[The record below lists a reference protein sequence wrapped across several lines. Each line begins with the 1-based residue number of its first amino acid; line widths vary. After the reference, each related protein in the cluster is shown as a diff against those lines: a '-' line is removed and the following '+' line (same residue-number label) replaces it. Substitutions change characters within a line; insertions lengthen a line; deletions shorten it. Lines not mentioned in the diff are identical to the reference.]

1 MTRSKR
7 RHYNLKYHFGI
18 TIDDYNQ
25 MVQKQGGLCAICKS
39 PETGTNGRWEMSIL
53 QLAVDHNHKT
63 GKVRGL
69 LCRRCNQALGKLE
82 DDPALFEA
90 AATYLRKVE

>member
-1 MTRSKR
+1 
-7 RHYNLKYHFGI
+7 
-18 TIDDYNQ
+18 
-25 MVQKQGGLCAICKS
+25 
-39 PETGTNGRWEMSIL
+39 MSIL